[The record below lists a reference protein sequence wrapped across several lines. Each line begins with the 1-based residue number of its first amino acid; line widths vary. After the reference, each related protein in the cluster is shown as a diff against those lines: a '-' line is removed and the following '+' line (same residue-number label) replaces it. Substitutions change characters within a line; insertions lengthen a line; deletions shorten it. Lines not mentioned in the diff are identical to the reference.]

1 MGDWSIED
9 EGGFPATDEDDDDD
23 SSSFGGEVNSR
34 ADMKISSVSE
44 AAITSKRSALSIYT
58 T

>member
-9 EGGFPATDEDDDDD
+9 EGGFPAADEDDDNDV
-23 SSSFGGEVNSR
+23 SRSFGGEVNSR

-44 AAITSKRSALSIYT
+44 AAITSKRSALSIYI
-58 T
+58 